1 MEIIA
6 NNRANNREH
15 IAFKDLKKGD
25 IFVLASDGKWY
36 IKNNDFYA
44 VRLSDGNAVYPIF
57 ELPLLNENYICK
69 LYDINDAQRD
79 KITFI
84 IAKGKPE
91 IDVNDST
98 ADESLAEMWDIEI
111 AYNGK
116 ILLPISTS
124 EGLMFIDRTYLS
136 PFADMPQQE
145 MSLTLRY
152 NSKSVPYFAIKF
164 GMIAYG
170 FIAAC
175 EIVDENLVN
184 SLKALYIESDMIL
197 KNKKG

>member
-1 MEIIA
+1 MKIKK
-6 NNRANNREH
+6 
-15 IAFKDLKKGD
+15 AFDICKKNKS
-25 IFVLASDGKWY
+25 IY
-36 IKNNDFYA
+36 ISMTSEGEQW
-44 VRLSDGNAVYPIF
+44 LSDGNAVYPIF
-57 ELPLLNENYICK
+57 ELPQLNENYICK
-69 LYDINDAQRD
+69 LYDINDVQRD

>member
-1 MEIIA
+1 MKIKK
-6 NNRANNREH
+6 
-15 IAFKDLKKGD
+15 AFDICKKNKS
-25 IFVLASDGKWY
+25 IY
-36 IKNNDFYA
+36 ISMTSEGEQW
-44 VRLSDGNAVYPIF
+44 LSDGNAVYPIF

-84 IAKGKPE
+84 IA
-91 IDVNDST
+91 
-98 ADESLAEMWDIEI
+98 I

-184 SLKALYIESDMIL
+184 SLKALYIESEMIL
-197 KNKKG
+197 KNEKG

>member
-1 MEIIA
+1 M
-6 NNRANNREH
+6 
-15 IAFKDLKKGD
+15 
-25 IFVLASDGKWY
+25 Y
-36 IKNNDFYA
+36 Y
-44 VRLSDGNAVYPIF
+44 
-57 ELPLLNENYICK
+57 
-69 LYDINDAQRD
+69 INDAQRD

-136 PFADMPQQE
+136 PFADMPFG
-145 MSLTLRY
+145 MW
-152 NSKSVPYFAIKF
+152 NIKSISGYFARMK
-164 GMIAYG
+164 
-170 FIAAC
+170 
-175 EIVDENLVN
+175 VVH
-184 SLKALYIESDMIL
+184 
-197 KNKKG
+197 